1 MKHSSLFL
9 STHKLRLWTVHE
21 IGSISYQ
28 DIWCHHVKRNKMRFG
43 DHCISQKITTTMD
56 HCSFQQ
62 RNPLVFPYPNCGGQY
77 EALLGSLNPNS
88 TLLLCLQMLMN
99 THHSNSFQFSNR
111 LSFGHNLKQPDL
123 SYLKLHGTR
132 SLRLTDFF

>member
-62 RNPLVFPYPNCGGQY
+62 RNPLVFPYPKCGGQY

-88 TLLLCLQMLMN
+88 TLLLDLQIFMN
-99 THHSNSFQFSNR
+99 THHRQQ
-111 LSFGHNLKQPDL
+111 LSVLQ
-123 SYLKLHGTR
+123 
-132 SLRLTDFF
+132 